1 VGGALLAFRAS
12 WHDLPSYSA
21 LLDRERTAA
30 RAAILDLTPVAP
42 GTTYQKL
49 WPLVLSRHVVRLTDV
64 NAICGTL
71 RKEKAA
77 TFPTWED
84 RARIPKDH
92 YTMHKS

>member
-1 VGGALLAFRAS
+1 MIFLLIRHCSTGNARQLAP
-12 WHDLPSYSA
+12 PSSTSHPWR
-21 LLDRERTAA
+21 RERPI
-30 RAAILDLTPVAP
+30 RSFGRLCYR
-42 GTTYQKL
+42 GM
-49 WPLVLSRHVVRLTDV
+49 VRLTDV

-71 RKEKAA
+71 RKEKAV